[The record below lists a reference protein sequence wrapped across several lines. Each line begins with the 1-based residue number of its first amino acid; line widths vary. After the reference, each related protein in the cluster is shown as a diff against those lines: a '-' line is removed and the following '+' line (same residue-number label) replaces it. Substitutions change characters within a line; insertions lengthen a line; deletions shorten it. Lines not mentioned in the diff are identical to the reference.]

1 MIQRV
6 VPELVRRKAL
16 HLGAAGER
24 WLAGLP
30 ALVADVARQWSITI
44 GESLHGGSASFVA
57 RARTFD
63 GRGVVLKLVLP
74 GHEVVGQV
82 EALRAADGLGYVRL
96 HAADVPRGALLLEAL
111 GKPIDLPPEPTMVVL
126 ARMLRQAW
134 QVPRGGGPVPDK
146 AGALGAMVDRLWHSH
161 GRPCSARV
169 HAVALEFARRR
180 ALFDPALSVVV
191 HGDPH
196 PGNVLR
202 VLSPRPG
209 AETGYVFVDPDGFPG
224 DPAYDLG
231 VVLREWCAPLLAADD
246 APALARRYCALLAA
260 ESGLDETAIWEWGFL
275 ERVSTGLYLLD
286 FGATSLGGRYLRT
299 AELLAS

>member
-1 MIQRV
+1 
-6 VPELVRRKAL
+6 VRQKAR
-16 HLGAAGER
+16 HLGEPGEQ

-30 ALVADVARQWSITI
+30 DLIADVARRWSITV
-44 GESLHGGSASFVA
+44 GEPLNGGSASFVA
-57 RARTFD
+57 RARTAD
-63 GRGVVLKLVLP
+63 GQDVVLKLVLP

-82 EALRAADGLGYVRL
+82 RALRAAEGRGYVRL
-96 HAADVPRGALLLEAL
+96 YAADVPRGALLLEAL
-111 GKPIDLPPEPTMVVL
+111 GPPIDLPPEPTMVVL

-134 QVPRGGGPVPDK
+134 QVPPGEPVPDK

-169 HAVALEFARRR
+169 HAMALKFARRR
-180 ALFDPALSVVV
+180 ALVDPSRSVVV

-196 PGNVLR
+196 PGNALR
-202 VLSPRPG
+202 VTTPRPG
-209 AETGYVFVDPDGFPG
+209 AEAGYVFVDPDGFPG

-231 VVLREWCAPLLAADD
+231 VVLRDWCAQLLAADD

-286 FGATSLGGRYLRT
+286 FGAVELSKLYLRT
-299 AELLAS
+299 ADLLAG